1 MKIKNLVLVFGLLV
15 FSFAFVSADVG
26 LGVSPS
32 KMREQIVSGE
42 TYEYELFVFN
52 TGDQDID
59 VSFNPSEEFAD
70 FVEVL
75 PSGMIIIPEP
85 KPHELP
91 LKNAESF
98 TVIVEAPKVKDK
110 TVYSGKISIVGG
122 GVEGAKFGGNVAVS
136 SQIEFI
142 VVPAEGFLSKLS
154 TVHYI
159 VFSLI
164 VFIVALSLLFRR
176 IGFTIEFTKKKSVK
190 RKSVKKKR

>member
-1 MKIKNLVLVFGLLV
+1 M

-32 KMREQIVSGE
+32 KMREQIVSGQ

-59 VSFNPSEEFAD
+59 VSFNPSEEFVD
-70 FVEVL
+70 FVEVI
-75 PSGMIIIPEP
+75 PSNMIIVPEP

-98 TVIVEAPKVKDK
+98 KVVVKAPKVKEQ
-110 TVYSGKISIVGG
+110 TVYSGKISIIGG
-122 GVEGAKFGGNVAVS
+122 GVEGAKFGGNIGVS

-142 VVPAEGFLSKLS
+142 VVPAEGFLAKLS
-154 TVHYI
+154 NVHYI

-164 VFIVALSLLFRR
+164 IFIVTLSLIFRK
-176 IGFTIEFTKKKSVK
+176 IGFSIKFEKKKE
-190 RKSVKKKR
+190 